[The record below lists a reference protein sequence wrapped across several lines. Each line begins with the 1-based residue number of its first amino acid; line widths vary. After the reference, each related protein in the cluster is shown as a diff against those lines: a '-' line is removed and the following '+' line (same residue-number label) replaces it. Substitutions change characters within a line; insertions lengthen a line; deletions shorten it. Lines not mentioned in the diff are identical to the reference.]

1 MSRERM
7 EFCGKNSGLL
17 CIVASDMRLNVLR
30 FEHCSTGPDGMAM
43 ENRRRNLVSGIEVHI
58 M

>member
-7 EFCGKNSGLL
+7 EFCGRNSGLL
-17 CIVASDMRLNVLR
+17 CIVASYMRLNVLR
-30 FEHCSTGPDGMAM
+30 SEDCSTRPDGNAM
-43 ENRRRNLVSGIEVHI
+43 ENRRRNLLSGVEVHV